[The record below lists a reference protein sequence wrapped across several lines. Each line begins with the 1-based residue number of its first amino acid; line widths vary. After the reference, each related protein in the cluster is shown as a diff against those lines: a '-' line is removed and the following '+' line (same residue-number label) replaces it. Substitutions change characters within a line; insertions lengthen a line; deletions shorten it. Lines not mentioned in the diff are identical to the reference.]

1 MSLPNAITREDFYLN
16 KIANPSDDH
25 ELPDAITRQQH
36 YLKAIAENAGG
47 CEDSKP
53 FIYSTD
59 ERVVGEWIDGKPLYQ
74 RTFVR
79 NDIRS
84 REDFNL
90 VDDATIQIYG
100 VKGQFIDPWGS
111 GFDIVAYYDND
122 NYRTYS
128 YITNNRTQV
137 RSYCSFGSTQHTNAG
152 AIYTIQYTK
161 IADTPTV

>member
-25 ELPDAITRQQH
+25 ELPDAITRHQH

-47 CEDSKP
+47 VDSKP

-59 ERVVGEWIDGKPLYQ
+59 ERVVGTWIDGKPLYQ

-79 NDIRS
+79 NDITTRS
-84 REDFNL
+84 DFYL
-90 VDDATIQIYG
+90 VDDSTINIHN
-100 VKGQFIDPWGS
+100 VRGQFIDPWGS
-111 GFDIVAYYDND
+111 CFDLVAYYDSE

-128 YITNNRTQV
+128 FITNHRTQV
-137 RSYCSFGSTQHTNAG
+137 RSYCSFGSTVYTNVG
-152 AIYTIQYTK
+152 AEYTIQYTK
-161 IADTPTV
+161 IADAPTV